1 MMCTRNGDTRNK
13 QYYISVSDRWY
24 TVKFQTEW
32 INYIKSAEWE
42 LIIKIS
48 INDTNPKWPL
58 NLTIT
63 WCPQSLFLVSYV
75 VWNDLWVY
83 IILFQYV
90 AFVTN
95 CLFFTLY
102 QFDKK
107 KTYQQQKVK
116 LYFSNVIRNKTQ
128 KETVNKRFKGC
139 CERFLAWRNV
149 SYPKFGL
156 IQPMMLEL
164 NLGIRRVL

>member
-1 MMCTRNGDTRNK
+1 MLKENTYYKIVFFLNFDNKLRNVNWKLNTNCFE
-13 QYYISVSDRWY
+13 I
-24 TVKFQTEW
+24 KF
-32 INYIKSAEWE
+32 
-42 LIIKIS
+42 IKIS

-83 IILFQYV
+83 FILFQYV
-90 AFVTN
+90 ASVTN
-95 CLFFTLY
+95 CLFLTLY
-102 QFDKK
+102 QFDKKK

-116 LYFSNVIRNKTQ
+116 LYFSNVIRNKKQ
-128 KETVNKRFKGC
+128 KETVNKRIKGC
-139 CERFLAWRNV
+139 CERLLAFRNV
-149 SYPKFGL
+149 SYPKFRL

-164 NLGIRRVL
+164 NLGIRRVF

>member
-1 MMCTRNGDTRNK
+1 MAFVIYMFLRLRCWKRILT
-13 QYYISVSDRWY
+13 
-24 TVKFQTEW
+24 
-32 INYIKSAEWE
+32 IKSYFFFNFDNKLRNVNWKLNTNCFE
-42 LIIKIS
+42 IKFIKIS

-107 KTYQQQKVK
+107 KTK
-116 LYFSNVIRNKTQ
+116 LSATESKI
-128 KETVNKRFKGC
+128 
-139 CERFLAWRNV
+139 
-149 SYPKFGL
+149 
-156 IQPMMLEL
+156 
-164 NLGIRRVL
+164 VLFQRDT